1 MQYRPRSTM
10 VSAKRNAKSCLWRR
24 YELTLKSQ
32 KCNMLFTRILEAGD
46 KPSSIAK
53 QTPRETSRGHTSRS
67 RVLDQEPGSDS
78 DDEDIQGFVRITLIS
93 RLKQANT
100 FTREFQN
107 YLSPLPLQKCCLQ
120 PKPRSSKP
128 VMVHDGFAI
137 GLWKKKGPK
146 PFLIGKPTKI
156 QCVRIGH
163 YRRNNS
169 GLP

>member
-1 MQYRPRSTM
+1 M

-32 KCNMLFTRILEAGD
+32 KCNMLFTRILETGD
-46 KPSSIAK
+46 ELSSVAK
-53 QTPRETSRGHTSRS
+53 QTPRETSRGHTSKS

-107 YLSPLPLQKCCLQ
+107 YLSPLPLLKCCMPPKLRDPKRKMYGASSMGLWNKTR
-120 PKPRSSKP
+120 PKP
-128 VMVHDGFAI
+128 I
-137 GLWKKKGPK
+137 
-146 PFLIGKPTKI
+146 LIGRVRRT
-156 QCVRIGH
+156 QCFIGH
-163 YRRNNS
+163 ICRNS
-169 GLP
+169 SFMPHL